1 MVAVEFDREQYSEIV
16 YDKNQIPIVAVHYD
30 ELGRPIQWQPSQNIT
45 PVQLKYDKFGRLE
58 RWERGA
64 LSEHY
69 SFDINGRLAD
79 VRFSDNSGFMYKYD
93 DSPAALVSS
102 ILQFFF
108 SVCKTMFK
116 PHLTVIHVL
125 FFKLS

>member
-1 MVAVEFDREQYSEIV
+1 M
-16 YDKNQIPIVAVHYD
+16 HYD
-30 ELGRPIQWQPSQNIT
+30 ELGRPVQWQPSQNIT

-79 VRFSDNSGFMYKYD
+79 VRFSDNSGYMYKYD
-93 DSPAALVSS
+93 DSPAALVSC
-102 ILQFFF
+102 F
-108 SVCKTMFK
+108 
-116 PHLTVIHVL
+116 
-125 FFKLS
+125 

>member
-1 MVAVEFDREQYSEIV
+1 MNGEILVAVEFDREQYSEIV
-16 YDKNQIPIVAVHYD
+16 YDKNQIPLVTVHYD
-30 ELGRPIQWQPSQNIT
+30 ELGRPTQWQPSQNIT

-93 DSPAALVSS
+93 DSPAALVSYNFS
-102 ILQFFF
+102 FF
-108 SVCKTMFK
+108 
-116 PHLTVIHVL
+116 
-125 FFKLS
+125 